1 MYILFG
7 KSAIQTE
14 NPFNVTF
21 PITLNTVYNIQQSTQ
36 GTNVRGYSQTCSA
49 YTTSTA
55 SFYTGYCTNT
65 GVSSSPH
72 SALVTYII
80 IGT

>member
-1 MYILFG
+1 MYIVFG
-7 KSAIQTE
+7 TTAVQTA
-14 NPFNVTF
+14 NPFNVTY

-49 YTTSTA
+49 HTTSTA
-55 SFYTGYCTNT
+55 SFITGYCTNT
-65 GVSSSPH
+65 GVSSGPS
-72 SALVTYII
+72 SALITYII